1 MRFEF
6 KLTFSTFELWR
17 LSKSFGFKL
26 TFSGF
31 DLVNHSTG
39 FLRRNIWEIG
49 ILLNSQSDR
58 DPMFDFSSILEA
70 ASY

>member
-17 LSKSFGFKL
+17 LSKSFEFKL

-31 DLVNHSTG
+31 DRELVNRSTG

-49 ILLNSQSDR
+49 ILLNSQSKR
-58 DPMFDFSSILEA
+58 NNW
-70 ASY
+70 